1 MPKRHKRSEDE
12 AFNESWLI
20 PYADIL
26 TLLLALFIVLF
37 ASSTIDTTRF
47 KAMMDSFNLV
57 LTGGHSLM
65 DVGTIVPVGEEL
77 GLTRI
82 SGNRSGLSAEI
93 AGSGKNTKE
102 DRLAAELERRIREET
117 AQLEQLKQSLDAYIA
132 ENELTSQLSTELN
145 NMQLVLR
152 ISDNAL
158 FASGSAEVREEG
170 RKLALA
176 IADMLTA
183 YPQYDV
189 VVSGHTDNV
198 PIHNERFRDN
208 WDLSAARALNFM
220 KILLGNKELDPA
232 RFSSIGYG
240 EYRPVA
246 DNDTPEGR
254 ARNRRVEVSIIR
266 NVVVAEPELLEAGG
280 R

>member
-1 MPKRHKRSEDE
+1 MPKRRNLSEDE

-37 ASSTIDTTRF
+37 ASSTIDTTKF
-47 KAMMDSFNLV
+47 QQMMDSFNLA
-57 LTGGHSLM
+57 LTGGHSVM
-65 DVGTIVPVGEEL
+65 EIGTIVPIGDEM

-93 AGSGKNTKE
+93 AGSGRNTKE
-102 DRLAAELERRIREET
+102 DQLSELQERIREET
-117 AQLEQLKQSLDAYIA
+117 EQLERLKQSLDAYIT
-132 ENELTSQLSTELN
+132 ENELASQLSTELN

-158 FASGSAEVREEG
+158 FASGSAEVSPEG
-170 RKLALA
+170 RRLALA

-183 YPQYDV
+183 YPQYEV

-198 PIHNERFRDN
+198 PIHNERYRDN
-208 WDLSAARALNFM
+208 WDLSTARALNFM
-220 KILLGNKELDPA
+220 KILLGNKELDPS
-232 RFSSIGYG
+232 RFSSIGFG

-254 ARNRRVEVSIIR
+254 AKNRRVEVSIIR
-266 NVVVAEPELLEAGG
+266 NVVVDEPEMLDAGNP
-280 R
+280 

>member
-266 NVVVAEPELLEAGG
+266 NVVVDEPEMLDAGNP
-280 R
+280 

>member
-1 MPKRHKRSEDE
+1 MAKRPKQPEDE
-12 AFNESWLI
+12 HISESWLI

-37 ASSTIDTTRF
+37 ASSSIDMERF
-47 KAMMDSFNLV
+47 HQMMSSFNTV
-57 LTGGHSLM
+57 LSGGSNVLDM
-65 DVGTIVPVGEEL
+65 GTIVPIGEEL
-77 GLTRI
+77 GFSGPQNRKGGETAADGESQELT
-82 SGNRSGLSAEI
+82 
-93 AGSGKNTKE
+93 
-102 DRLAAELERRIREET
+102 ELQKKVQEET
-117 AQLEQLKQSLDAYIA
+117 IQLEQLKGQLDEYIK
-132 ENELTSQLSTELN
+132 ENELSSQLSTELN
-145 NMQLVLR
+145 NLQLVLR

-158 FASGSAEVREEG
+158 FASGSAELRPEA
-170 RKLALA
+170 RNLALA

-183 YPQYDV
+183 FPQYEV

-198 PIHNERFRDN
+198 PINNARFRDN
-208 WDLSAARALNFM
+208 WDLSTARALNFM
-220 KILLGNKELDPA
+220 KILLSNEGNDPA

-254 ARNRRVEVSIIR
+254 ALNRRVEVSIIR
-266 NVVVAEPELLEAGG
+266 NIVAAEPDMLDA